1 MTKTAIFKT
10 ICSTVLV
17 LATYAVTAQEQFKST
32 LIYNDS
38 IGSPKATLQDVSWIK
53 GSWKGKAL
61 GGIVEEVWTP
71 PLGNSMMCTFKLV
84 VNGRVQFY
92 EFITISEEKETL
104 IMKLKHFDNNLH
116 GWEKKEET
124 VDFKLVKVTPNKV
137 YFDGFTFEKVSES
150 EMIIYVIFKQKTKN
164 VPATFKYKKVKS

>member
-10 ICSTVLV
+10 ICSAVLI
-17 LATYAVTAQEQFKST
+17 LTTYAMTAQGQSKST
-32 LIYNDS
+32 LTYSDS
-38 IGSPKATLQDVSWIK
+38 IGSPKATLQDISWIT

-71 PLGNSMMCTFKLV
+71 PLGDSMMCTFKLV
-84 VNGRVQFY
+84 INGKVQFY
-92 EFITISEEKETL
+92 EFVTISEEKGTL

-124 VDFKLVKVTPNKV
+124 VDFKLVKVTPNRI

-150 EMIIYVIFKQKTKN
+150 EITIYVIFKQKTKN
-164 VPATFKYKKVKS
+164 VLATFHYKKVKS